1 MNNNH
6 SSYAVS
12 ELYQEYADYMQK
24 MRFSTAEFDAAEE
37 ILSDMDDKQEDEIR
51 QEIRNFRKRY
61 RKKFYIDTVP
71 VKIYINQKIR

>member
-51 QEIRNFRKRY
+51 QEIQKRY